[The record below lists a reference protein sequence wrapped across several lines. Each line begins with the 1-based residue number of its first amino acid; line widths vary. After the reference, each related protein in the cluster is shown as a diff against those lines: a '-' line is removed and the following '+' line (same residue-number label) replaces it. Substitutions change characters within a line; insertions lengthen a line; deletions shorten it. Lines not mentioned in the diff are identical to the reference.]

1 MNSYIQTIKLLLI
14 WTLVLMAGCSREDVA
29 DTLREESVYEDEVY
43 LNISLNID
51 NGESGSRA
59 NRPEED
65 EVFVDATAQEN
76 AINSLQLF
84 WKENGV
90 WRMLEID
97 AQELANITNGGG
109 IKIALDKDD
118 YPELEQEGIVMWLG
132 ANLSREQANAFMTA
146 DGIYT
151 LQGTNDWADELAPMY
166 SDFSGRG
173 DIAMFCIESGT
184 TKLATTSQDDEYSI
198 SFRLKRLVAKVLV
211 ACKADAKGYANTPD
225 EPNTQEGLQGWIK
238 RSEVL
243 YTLNGVNRSTYIMQ
257 QVQSGTY
264 YDANVTDPNPNLEEY
279 ANLYD
284 EDNETQYLNSINRDF
299 YYHDV
304 PYLMLNAGLYR
315 KAALA
320 VDNANYTDGIYCP
333 ENTFNAV
340 GGSPAEDILKSNP
353 SAWGMVTSVS
363 IKAKFT
369 PRRLNVE
376 GGLFDYILSHN
387 AADLTQS
394 VKGAVQ
400 TLKSEVESEFQIVD
414 NGTYSVNCQTE
425 EVAKAFLKYSLVYN
439 NFLTNEIQAN
449 NGFPDETYFYHS
461 EDKTYNTYGAAK
473 INFGATGN
481 TTELGNYQPYYDGW
495 GFYYTY
501 IDNRLDSSKNG
512 NFIFYRHGQ
521 VERNRYY
528 ILTINSFSSPGSSV
542 GDANYVEVNTNVLP
556 WKTGGT
562 GNIILD

>member
-1 MNSYIQTIKLLLI
+1 MRSYIHAIKLLSI
-14 WTLVLMAGCSREDVA
+14 WTLVLLAGCSREEVEPLGEEDVC
-29 DTLREESVYEDEVY
+29 DEVY
-43 LNISLNID
+43 LNIRLDID
-51 NGESGSRA
+51 NGAGQSRA
-59 NRPEED
+59 NRPED
-65 EVFVDATAQEN
+65 EETLVNGTGNEN

-84 WKENGV
+84 WKENGE
-90 WRMLEID
+90 WRMLNLGAAD
-97 AQELANITNGGG
+97 LASIRNGKS
-109 IKIALDKDD
+109 IKIAFDKDD
-118 YPELEQEGIVMWLG
+118 YPALEQEGIKMWLG
-132 ANLSREQANAFMTA
+132 ANLSTAQAEAFMTD
-146 DGIYT
+146 DGVYRLT
-151 LQGTNDWADELAPMY
+151 ATTWAGELAPMD
-166 SDFSGRG
+166 SDFTDRS
-173 DIAMFCIESGT
+173 DIAMFCVESCTT
-184 TKLATTSQDDEYSI
+184 TKSDSLDDEYSI

-238 RSEVL
+238 RSEVQ
-243 YTLNGVNRSTYIMQ
+243 YTLNGVNKSTYIMQ
-257 QVQSGTY
+257 QVQDGTD
-264 YDANVTDPNPNLEEY
+264 YDANVTDPNQNLQDY

-284 EDNETQYLNSINRDF
+284 ADNETSYLTLINGDF
-299 YYHDV
+299 YYYNV
-304 PYLMLNAGLYR
+304 TNLMQNAGLYR
-315 KAALA
+315 DAAP
-320 VDNANYTDGIYCP
+320 VDENANYTAGIYCP
-333 ENTFNAV
+333 ENTFDAV
-340 GGSPAEDILKSNP
+340 QDAGNLSDNP

-394 VKGAVQ
+394 VKDAVRA
-400 TLKSEVESEFQIVD
+400 LKSEVKSEFQIVD
-414 NGTYSVNCQTE
+414 NDTYSVNCQTE

-439 NFLTNEIQAN
+439 KFLTNEMLAN

-461 EDKTYNTYGAAK
+461 ENNGYYTYGAAK
-473 INFGATGN
+473 IRYGAADN
-481 TTELGNYQPYYDGW
+481 TTQLGNYQPYYDGW

-512 NFIFYRHGQ
+512 NFTFYRHGQ

-556 WKTGGT
+556 WKNGGKGEIT
-562 GNIILD
+562 LE

>member
-1 MNSYIQTIKLLLI
+1 MRSYIHAIKLLSI
-14 WTLVLMAGCSREDVA
+14 WTLVLLAGCA
-29 DTLREESVYEDEVY
+29 REEVEPLGEEGVYDEVY
-43 LNISLNID
+43 LNIRLDID
-51 NGESGSRA
+51 NGGTESRA
-59 NRPEED
+59 NRPIED
-65 EVFVDATAQEN
+65 GEITVDGTVNEN
-76 AINSLQLF
+76 VINSLQLF

-90 WRMLEID
+90 WRMLNLGAAD
-97 AQELANITNGGG
+97 LASIRNGKS
-109 IKIALDKDD
+109 IKIAFDKDD
-118 YPELEQEGIVMWLG
+118 YPALEQEGIKMWLG
-132 ANLSREQANAFMTA
+132 ANLSTAQAEAFMTDNGVYKLTA
-146 DGIYT
+146 AT
-151 LQGTNDWADELAPMY
+151 WAGELAPMY
-166 SDFSGRG
+166 SDFTGRS
-173 DIAMFCIESGT
+173 DIAMFCAESGT
-184 TKLATTSQDDEYSI
+184 TRLVANSQDDEYSI

-238 RSEVL
+238 RSEVQ
-243 YTLNGVNRSTYIMQ
+243 YTLNGVNKSTYIMQ
-257 QVQSGTY
+257 QVQDGTD
-264 YDANVTDPNPNLEEY
+264 YDANVTDPNQNLQDY

-284 EDNETQYLNSINRDF
+284 ADNETSYLTLINGDF
-299 YYHDV
+299 YYYNV
-304 PYLMLNAGLYR
+304 TNLMQNAGLYR
-315 KAALA
+315 DAAP
-320 VDNANYTDGIYCP
+320 VDENANYTAGIYCP
-333 ENTFNAV
+333 ENTFDAV
-340 GGSPAEDILKSNP
+340 QDAGNLSDNP

-394 VKGAVQ
+394 VKDAVRA
-400 TLKSEVESEFQIVD
+400 LKSEVKSEFQIVD
-414 NGTYSVNCQTE
+414 NDTYSVNCQTE

-439 NFLTNEIQAN
+439 KFLTNEMLAN

-461 EDKTYNTYGAAK
+461 ENNGYYTYGAAK
-473 INFGATGN
+473 IRYGAADN
-481 TTELGNYQPYYDGW
+481 TTQLGNYQPYYDGW

-512 NFIFYRHGQ
+512 NFTFYRHGQ

-556 WKTGGT
+556 WKNGGKGEIT
-562 GNIILD
+562 LE

>member
-1 MNSYIQTIKLLLI
+1 MQIAKFLLI
-14 WTLVLMAGCSREDVA
+14 WTLVLLAGCSRGDVEP
-29 DTLREESVYEDEVY
+29 LREESVYHDEVY
-43 LNISLNID
+43 LNISLDID
-51 NGESGSRA
+51 NGAGQSRA
-59 NRPEED
+59 NRPED
-65 EVFVDATAQEN
+65 EETLVNGTGNEN

-84 WKENGV
+84 WKENGE

-118 YPELEQEGIVMWLG
+118 YPELEHEGIEMWLG
-132 ANLSREQANAFMTA
+132 ANLSREQAQAFMSA

-151 LQGTNDWADELAPMY
+151 LQGTTDWAGELAPMY
-166 SDFSGRG
+166 SDFTGRG
-173 DIAMFCIESGT
+173 DIAMFCIKSGT

-211 ACKADAKGYANTPD
+211 ACKADAQGYANTPD

-257 QVQSGTY
+257 RVQSGTS
-264 YDANVTDPNPNLEEY
+264 YDANVTDPNPNLAIY
-279 ANLYD
+279 ADLYD
-284 EDNETQYLNSINRDF
+284 ADNETQYLNSINRDF

-315 KAALA
+315 EAVLA

-369 PRRLNVE
+369 PRTLNVE

-387 AADLTQS
+387 AADLTQL
-394 VKGAVQ
+394 VKETVR
-400 TLKSEVESEFQIVD
+400 TLKSEVESSEFQIVD
-414 NGTYSVNCQTE
+414 NYTYSVNCQTE

-439 NFLTNEIQAN
+439 KFLTNEMLAN

-461 EDKTYNTYGAAK
+461 ENNGYYTYGAAK
-473 INFGATGN
+473 IRYGAADN
-481 TTELGNYQPYYDGW
+481 TTQLGNYQPYYDGW

-501 IDNRLDSSKNG
+501 IDNRLESTKNG
-512 NFIFYRHGQ
+512 NFTFYHHGQ

-556 WKTGGT
+556 WKNGGKGEIT
-562 GNIILD
+562 LE

>member
-14 WTLVLMAGCSREDVA
+14 WTLVLLAGCSREDVA

-59 NRPEED
+59 NRPED
-65 EVFVDATAQEN
+65 EETLVNGTGNEN

-90 WRMLEID
+90 WRMLNLGAAD
-97 AQELANITNGGG
+97 LASMQDGKS
-109 IKIALDKDD
+109 IKIALDKDN
-118 YPELEQEGIVMWLG
+118 YPALEQEGIEMWLG
-132 ANLSREQANAFMTA
+132 ANLSTAQAEAFMTD
-146 DGIYT
+146 DGVYRLT
-151 LQGTNDWADELAPMY
+151 ATTWAGELAPMD
-166 SDFSGRG
+166 SDFTDRS
-173 DIAMFCIESGT
+173 DIAMFCVESCTT
-184 TKLATTSQDDEYSI
+184 TKSDSLDDEYSI

-211 ACKADAKGYANTPD
+211 ACKADEDGYANTPN
-225 EPNTQEGLQGWIK
+225 PNTTNGLDGWIK
-238 RSEVL
+238 QSEVL
-243 YTLNGVNRSTYIMQ
+243 YTLNGVNKSTYIMQ
-257 QVQSGTY
+257 QVQDGTD
-264 YDANVTDPNPNLEEY
+264 YDANVTDPNPYLKTY
-279 ANLYD
+279 ADSYNEDD
-284 EDNETQYLNSINRDF
+284 ERQYLARISNDF
-299 YYHDV
+299 YYNNV
-304 PYLMLNAGLYR
+304 TNLMLSTGLYR
-315 KAALA
+315 NAVLV

-340 GGSPAEDILKSNP
+340 DGSPAEDILKSNP

-369 PRRLNVE
+369 PQKLYVE
-376 GGLFDYILSHN
+376 GGLFDYILNTN
-387 AADLTQS
+387 AADLTS
-394 VKGAVQ
+394 SIKDAVEI
-400 TLKSEVESEFQIVD
+400 LRGEVEEVIDDNQVYLVTCPSED
-414 NGTYSVNCQTE
+414 
-425 EVAKAFLKYSLVYN
+425 VAKAFLKYSLVFN
-439 NFLTNEIQAN
+439 GFLMNEMLAN

-461 EDKTYNTYGAAK
+461 ENNEYYTYGAVK
-473 INFGATGN
+473 IRLGITDNT
-481 TTELGNYQPYYDGW
+481 TTELRNYQPYYDGW

-512 NFIFYRHGQ
+512 NFTFYRHGQ

-556 WKTGGT
+556 WKNGGKGEIT
-562 GNIILD
+562 LE

>member
-84 WKENGV
+84 WKENGE

-118 YPELEQEGIVMWLG
+118 YPELEQEGIEMWLG
-132 ANLSREQANAFMTA
+132 ANLSREQANAFMTDDGDT

-151 LQGTNDWADELAPMY
+151 LQSTTDWAGELAPMY
-166 SDFSGRG
+166 SDFTGRG
-173 DIAMFCIESGT
+173 DIAMFCKESCT
-184 TKLATTSQDDEYSI
+184 TKPVTTSQDDEYSI

-211 ACKADAKGYANTPD
+211 ACKANPEGYANIPTT
-225 EPNTQEGLQGWIK
+225 NGLEGWIK
-238 RSEVL
+238 RSDVL

-257 QVQSGTY
+257 RVQSGTS
-264 YDANVTDPNPNLEEY
+264 YDANVTDPNPNLAIY

-284 EDNETQYLNSINRDF
+284 ADNETQYLNSINRDF

-315 KAALA
+315 EAVLA

-369 PRRLNVE
+369 PRTLNVE

-394 VKGAVQ
+394 VKEAVR
-400 TLKSEVESEFQIVD
+400 TLKSEVKSEFQISEDEV
-414 NGTYSVNCQTE
+414 YSVNCQTE

-461 EDKTYNTYGAAK
+461 ENNGYYTYGAAK
-473 INFGATGN
+473 IRYGAADN
-481 TTELGNYQPYYDGW
+481 TTQLGNYQPYYDGW

-512 NFIFYRHGQ
+512 NFTFYRHGQ

-556 WKTGGT
+556 WKNGGKGEIT
-562 GNIILD
+562 LE

>member
-1 MNSYIQTIKLLLI
+1 MRSYIHAIKLLSI
-14 WTLVLMAGCSREDVA
+14 WTLVLLAGCSREEVEP
-29 DTLREESVYEDEVY
+29 LGEEGVCDEVY
-43 LNISLNID
+43 LNIRLDID
-51 NGESGSRA
+51 NGGTESRA
-59 NRPEED
+59 NRPDNEED
-65 EVFVDATAQEN
+65 LVDGTGNEN
-76 AINSLQLF
+76 AINSIQLF

-90 WRMLEID
+90 WRMLNLGAAD
-97 AQELANITNGGG
+97 LASMQEGKS
-109 IKIALDKDD
+109 IKIPFDKDD
-118 YPELEQEGIVMWLG
+118 YPALEQEGIEMWLG
-132 ANLSREQANAFMTA
+132 ANLSTEQANAFMTA

-151 LQGTNDWADELAPMY
+151 LRRQTDWADELAPMY
-166 SDFSGRG
+166 SDFTGRG
-173 DIAMFCIESGT
+173 DIAMFCTESGE
-184 TKLATTSQDDEYSI
+184 TKLVTDDEYSI
-198 SFRLKRLVAKVLV
+198 SFRLKRLVAKVMV
-211 ACKADAKGYANTPD
+211 ACKANPEGYANIPTT
-225 EPNTQEGLQGWIK
+225 NGLEGWIK
-238 RSEVL
+238 RSDVL

-299 YYHDV
+299 YYRDLTN
-304 PYLMLNAGLYR
+304 LMLNAGLYR
-315 KAALA
+315 EAALA

-340 GGSPAEDILKSNP
+340 DGSPAEDILKSNP

-369 PRRLNVE
+369 PRTLNVE
-376 GGLFDYILSHN
+376 GGLFDYILNTN
-387 AADLTQS
+387 AADLTS
-394 VKGAVQ
+394 SIKDAVEI
-400 TLKSEVESEFQIVD
+400 LRGEVEEVIDDNQVYLVTCPSED
-414 NGTYSVNCQTE
+414 
-425 EVAKAFLKYSLVYN
+425 VAKAFLKYSLVFN
-439 NFLTNEIQAN
+439 GFLMNEMLAN

-461 EDKTYNTYGAAK
+461 DNSAYYTYGAAK
-473 INFGATGN
+473 IAFGAADN
-481 TTELGNYQPYYDGW
+481 TTQLGNYQPYYDGW

-512 NFIFYRHGQ
+512 NFTFYRHGQ

-528 ILTINSFSSPGSSV
+528 ILTVNSFSTPGSSV
-542 GDANYVEVNTNVLP
+542 GNANYVEVNTNVIP

>member
-1 MNSYIQTIKLLLI
+1 MFSFMQIAKFLLI
-14 WTLVLMAGCSREDVA
+14 WTLVLLAGCSRGDVEP
-29 DTLREESVYEDEVY
+29 LREESVYHDEVY
-43 LNISLNID
+43 LNISLDID
-51 NGESGSRA
+51 NGAGQSRA
-59 NRPEED
+59 NRPED
-65 EVFVDATAQEN
+65 EETLVNGTGNEN

-118 YPELEQEGIVMWLG
+118 YPELEQEGIEMWLG
-132 ANLSREQANAFMTA
+132 ANLSREQAQAFMSA

-151 LQGTNDWADELAPMY
+151 LQGTTDWAGELAPMY
-166 SDFSGRG
+166 SDFTGRG
-173 DIAMFCIESGT
+173 DIAMFCKESCT
-184 TKLATTSQDDEYSI
+184 TKPVTTSQDDEYSI

-211 ACKADAKGYANTPD
+211 ACKADAQGYANTPD

-238 RSEVL
+238 RSDVL

-257 QVQSGTY
+257 RVQSGTS
-264 YDANVTDPNPNLEEY
+264 YDANVTDPNPNLAIY
-279 ANLYD
+279 ADLYD
-284 EDNETQYLNSINRDF
+284 ADNETQYLNSINRDF

-315 KAALA
+315 EAVLA

-333 ENTFNAV
+333 ENTFNAA
-340 GGSPAEDILKSNP
+340 SKPEEEKLNSNP

-376 GGLFDYILSHN
+376 GGLFDYILNHN

-394 VKGAVQ
+394 VKDAVR
-400 TLKSEVESEFQIVD
+400 TLKSEVESSEFQIVD
-414 NGTYSVNCQTE
+414 NYTYSVNCQTE

-439 NFLTNEIQAN
+439 TFLTNEIQAD

-461 EDKTYNTYGAAK
+461 EEKTYNTYGAAK

-512 NFIFYRHGQ
+512 NFTFYHHGQ

-556 WKTGGT
+556 WKNGGKGEIT
-562 GNIILD
+562 LE